1 MASPTTSSEA
11 ERALKVEVEGLEE
24 VTRQLFL
31 ELHDLRNHQERIVY
45 SKTFKGKYF
54 NALGYFFS
62 LYCMWKIFISTINIV
77 FDRVGRVDPITRGFE
92 IAVNYLGFQFDV
104 QFWAQQISFIIV
116 GEWVGKRN
124 DENRGLRRWIDYRY
138 LATFTWSSAALARA
152 LECTSLT
159 ALRLSQDS
167 IKSISIGI
175 GIGNRH
181 RFHALKILVDH
192 LYMI

>member
-124 DENRGLRRWIDYRY
+124 DEIRGLRR
-138 LATFTWSSAALARA
+138 
-152 LECTSLT
+152 
-159 ALRLSQDS
+159 
-167 IKSISIGI
+167 
-175 GIGNRH
+175 
-181 RFHALKILVDH
+181 
-192 LYMI
+192 